1 MKEYLKSFVEGVVYS
16 SNSVLLLALIAFAES
31 SFFPIP
37 PDAVL
42 IPLAFLQ
49 PEKAIFLGVLT
60 TVFSVLGGAFG
71 YFLGYRGGRPLVKRF
86 VSDEKLYKVKLL
98 YNKYDVWAVMIAGL
112 TPIPYKV
119 FTIAAG
125 LFELNFKR
133 FMLASF
139 IGRGGRFITLGVLIY
154 FFGPTVKPFLQ
165 ENFELITI
173 GFVVLL
179 IAGFLLVKKL
189 PFGKEG
195 KAVEPQKS

>member
-1 MKEYLKSFVEGVVYS
+1 MKKFVESIIYS
-16 SNSVLLLALIAFAES
+16 PNAIFLLFALAFAEA

-37 PDAVL
+37 PDTVL
-42 IPLAFLQ
+42 IPLALLN
-49 PEKAIFLGVLT
+49 PSKAILLGVLT
-60 TVFSVLGGAFG
+60 TIASVLGGAFG
-71 YFLGYRGGRPLVKRF
+71 YFLGYKGGRPLVKRF

-139 IGRGGRFITLGVLIY
+139 IGRGGRFITLGVLIH
-154 FFGPTVKPFLQ
+154 FFGPQVKPFL
-165 ENFELITI
+165 EKNFELVTI

-179 IAGFLLVKKL
+179 IGGFLIVKKVD
-189 PFGKEG
+189 FK
-195 KAVEPQKS
+195 KF